1 MAQLFP
7 RSTNTVARA
16 SIVGAVALPA
26 LLIAI
31 GSGITRSSANTKV
44 DTPLDQ
50 PVPFSHEHHVN
61 ELGIDC
67 RYCHTSVETSSS
79 AGIPPTHTCMSCHSQ
94 IWTNSPLLE
103 PIRESYRS
111 DRPIQAADGTV
122 GWNRLNKV
130 PDFVYFNHSIHIN
143 RGISC
148 NICHGPVEKMQ
159 LTYRGRPFFMAWCIG
174 CHRNPERVLY
184 RDPASD
190 KAGLSQ
196 RQQVFNLYWKTQSGE
211 EGLSGRERTI
221 ADGGDYAAYD
231 PSPEELQEGEHLVNK
246 LHVKTKQ
253 LTDCWTCHR

>member
-50 PVPFSHEHHVN
+50 PIPFSHEHHVN

-79 AGIPPTHTCMSCHSQ
+79 AGIPPTYTCMSCHSQ

-103 PIRESYRS
+103 PLRESYRTQ
-111 DRPIQAADGTV
+111 RPIQAEDGSV

-143 RGISC
+143 RGINC
-148 NICHGPVEKMQ
+148 NICHGPVQKMQ
-159 LTYRGRPFFMAWCIG
+159 LAYRGRPFFMAWCVQ
-174 CHRNPERVLY
+174 CHRHPEQALY
-184 RDPASD
+184 VDRDSQRL
-190 KAGLSQ
+190 GLSP
-196 RQQVFNLYWKTQSGE
+196 REQVFNLYWKAQKGE
-211 EGLSGRERTI
+211 DQLSAREQVI
-221 ADGGDYAAYD
+221 AEGGDYAAYK
-231 PSPEELQEGEHLVNK
+231 PSPTELEEGEAL
-246 LHVKTKQ
+246 
-253 LTDCWTCHR
+253 